1 MKLSRRTN
9 TIILWII
16 SIGLLVGMVITFT
29 PTLGLGT
36 ARQQAGGVA
45 LRVNG
50 EPVSELEVSN
60 LRQNPVF
67 SAVTEGQVGED
78 LRLLL
83 TDTVVRQ
90 AVLAQAAAR
99 ERVSNAEVRRA
110 VNEFREARGVE
121 GARNDNAYLQLIGS
135 AGFDDQSFR
144 DYMRQQLRQ
153 EKWEEGI
160 LSGATVTDEEVRS
173 FYEAFSDNYRT
184 EERIR
189 AREIV
194 VSDRELAEELRARA
208 EAGESFAEL
217 AAEHSEERA
226 DRAGALGAAG
236 GATEPQPVG
245 RAALPT
251 PVANAAFALR
261 GPGLTGVVAS
271 NDRYYVV
278 EVEEFVPSAVRP
290 FEEVAQ
296 QVREDAQAAKEL
308 GLVEAELD
316 KLVADAQVSV
326 PADSTLTYDNPV
338 VAAVGDREIRAADLA
353 RATYTDPQIQQF
365 LTPDTAQLIA
375 DFFKPS
381 VLEELIDRE
390 LALQGASEIDT
401 SFVGTDAMVAE
412 AALSYVARDAVA
424 TDEDLEEYYE
434 ANRAGFTQPAS
445 ATVTQVEF
453 PTAEAAEGFRSAVLG
468 GTALGAAAELVGGE
482 VTDLGRVGPGQLESI
497 LDTALFGTEAF
508 EPLPSGNL
516 EVSDVLVKLEE
527 PSEEEPAE
535 DGEDQQAEE
544 TAAAP
549 VERYLVLVAERT
561 AERVMPL
568 AEVRDQV
575 EAAVL
580 NSRRAELRSA
590 WLAGLR
596 ERIPVEN
603 LLLAQA
609 LPEEI
614 PAVTDTDG
622 AAAEGAD
629 APAASDASES
639 AEPEAETAAD

>member
-189 AREIV
+189 ARAIV